1 MASIR
6 IVPFA
11 PFSVVNLLAGATH
24 IRFSDFMLGTALG
37 MAPGALALILLG
49 DRLAEV
55 MRNPTPASLATL
67 AGAILLLV
75 PLAFGADRCVSLLR
89 VGRRQACVA
98 RPSASL
104 PTHFL
109 SASVSPPAPPRPPPP

>member
-1 MASIR
+1 MGRDALRRLGGATLNRLSERLGERGIVSMAIIR

-75 PLAFGADRCVSLLR
+75 ALAFGADRWVSSR
-89 VGRRQACVA
+89 RGGRRQA
-98 RPSASL
+98 
-104 PTHFL
+104 
-109 SASVSPPAPPRPPPP
+109 

>member
-1 MASIR
+1 MGRDALRRLGGATLNRLSERLGERGIVSMAIIR

-37 MAPGALALILLG
+37 TAPGALALILLG

-55 MRNPTPASLATL
+55 MRNL
-67 AGAILLLV
+67 
-75 PLAFGADRCVSLLR
+75 DRKSTRLN
-89 VGRRQACVA
+89 
-98 RPSASL
+98 SS
-104 PTHFL
+104 H
-109 SASVSPPAPPRPPPP
+109 